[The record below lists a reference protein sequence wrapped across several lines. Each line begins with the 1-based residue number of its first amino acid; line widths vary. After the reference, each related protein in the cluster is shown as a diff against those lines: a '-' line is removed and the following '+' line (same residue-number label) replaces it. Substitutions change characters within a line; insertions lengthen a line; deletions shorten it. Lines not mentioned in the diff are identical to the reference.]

1 MKTLLV
7 LTASLLLIFCSC
19 APKADVQA
27 DKAAVRAIVDSLVIA
42 TETNNVD
49 LMARIFSHR
58 PDNVFFGTDSA
69 ERFVGY
75 ESFIEA
81 AKRQVASVEPGG
93 KMTLRDVVVGISP
106 DGDAAW
112 VSYLADWSGKRKDSH
127 SLFVVSGARSSLKSR
142 TPSGALSMLTVL
154 FPYLA
159 RQSRTR
165 TAARL
170 QTYSS
175 HIRTL
180 STFLAPARGGSEH
193 FREGQRQE

>member
-7 LTASLLLIFCSC
+7 LTASLLLVFCSC

-112 VSYLADWSGKRKDSH
+112 VSYLADWSGTTQGQPFTLRGLRGTVVLEKQNSKWSIVH
-127 SLFVVSGARSSLKSR
+127 AHGSVPVSGQAI
-142 TPSGALSMLTVL
+142 
-154 FPYLA
+154 
-159 RQSRTR
+159 
-165 TAARL
+165 
-170 QTYSS
+170 TY
-175 HIRTL
+175 
-180 STFLAPARGGSEH
+180 
-193 FREGQRQE
+193 